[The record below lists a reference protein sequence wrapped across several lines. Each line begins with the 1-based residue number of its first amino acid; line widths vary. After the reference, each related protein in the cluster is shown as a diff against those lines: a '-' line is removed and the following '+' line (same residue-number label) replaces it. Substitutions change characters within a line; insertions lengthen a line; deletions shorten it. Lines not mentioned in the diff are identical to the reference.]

1 MINAVVGPAKADKLL
16 TEARWAVD
24 TYQQAQ
30 ATAGKNPFAQMQI
43 IAQAHAAQTGDR
55 THQMLA
61 ENPLVPLP
69 MIQQQVFEKLA
80 GQKASQDRS
89 TIALAAAGFAQAEQK
104 GRPVLLV
111 LTSANSK
118 PGDRDIATARLLA
131 ALNTRP
137 ISTPV
142 RNCVLVILPIDELP
156 ALTNLVNLPE
166 VELAERQTPAVVL
179 TGSDGVQLGAISSQ
193 STPAEVVQQIW
204 DAVNQTRLAKAEKL
218 IASGKPGEAAGLLKL
233 VKASVQ
239 AGPLKELAAARL
251 AELQP
256 APQPQSPKS
265 PTKPPADDS
274 PKKLV
279 KSNPGSFSGPGLV
292 FAGSKRKPASKAIPP
307 AYRAAEK

>member
-16 TEARWAVD
+16 AEARWAVD
-24 TYQQAQ
+24 TYQQAST
-30 ATAGKNPFAQMQI
+30 AAGKNPFAQMQM
-43 IAQAHAAQTGDR
+43 IAQAHGAQAGDR
-55 THQMLA
+55 THQLLA
-61 ENPLVPLP
+61 ENPLAPLP

-89 TIALAAAGFAQAEQK
+89 TIALAAAGFAQAAQK

-118 PGDRDIATARLLA
+118 TGERDIATAHLLA

-137 ISTPV
+137 IATPV

-166 VELAERQTPAVVL
+166 LELAERQMPAVVL
-179 TGSDGVQLGAISSQ
+179 IGSDGVQLGAISSH
-193 STPAEVVQQIW
+193 SSPDEVVQQIW
-204 DAVNQTRLAKAEKL
+204 DAVNQSRLARAEKL

-239 AGPLKELAAARL
+239 AGPLKDLAAARL

-256 APQPQSPKS
+256 APKPQSPKS
-265 PTKPPADDS
+265 PAKRAVDES
-274 PKKLV
+274 PKKLA
-279 KSNPGSFSGPGLV
+279 KSNLGSLSGPGLV
-292 FAGSKRKPASKAIPP
+292 FAASKRKPARSVTPP